1 MAQRYFHF
9 FYDDRKRWLGGFTL
23 FELVI
28 VIAIMAT
35 LGAITVPIFSSYIDR
50 TNIAKAKAEVH
61 MLEREISS
69 YKMDK
74 NQLPATIADLGL
86 GNLLDPWGAPYQYLP
101 VAGAKLGKLRKDH
114 AMVPVNQDYDLYS
127 MGKDGKSSPP
137 FTAKASRDDVVRA
150 NDGQYIGL
158 VSLY

>member
-1 MAQRYFHF
+1 MPQRYFHF
-9 FYDDRKRWLGGFTL
+9 FHNDRKCWLGGFTL
-23 FELVI
+23 FELII
-28 VIAIMAT
+28 VMAIMAT

-50 TNIAKAKAEVH
+50 TNIAKAKAEIH

-74 NQLPATIADLGL
+74 NQLPAAITDLGL
-86 GNLLDPWGAPYQYLP
+86 GNLIDPWGDPYQYLP
-101 VAGAKLGKLRKDH
+101 VAGSNPGKLRKDH